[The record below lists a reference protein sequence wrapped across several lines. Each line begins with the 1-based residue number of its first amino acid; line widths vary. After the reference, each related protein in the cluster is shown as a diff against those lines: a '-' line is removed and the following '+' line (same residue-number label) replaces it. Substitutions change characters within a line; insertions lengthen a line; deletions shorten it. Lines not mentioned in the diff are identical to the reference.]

1 MHAAGLFGILGFV
14 AVCHGF
20 APSSLTSSFSKNSLG
35 VASSSH
41 SLRAAS
47 VKFARVRRCSAVQM
61 QGGDEL
67 SGMFSGS
74 EQLAFDP
81 KWTDQENLS
90 INGAKA
96 TKVTKDCLL
105 TRFLQNRFTR

>member
-1 MHAAGLFGILGFV
+1 M
-14 AVCHGF
+14 
-20 APSSLTSSFSKNSLG
+20 T
-35 VASSSH
+35 SSSH

-47 VKFARVRRCSAVQM
+47 VKFAREKRCFAVKM

-74 EQLAFDP
+74 EQLVFDP

-96 TKVTKDCLL
+96 TKAIILF
-105 TRFLQNRFTR
+105 FLYAFLKCN